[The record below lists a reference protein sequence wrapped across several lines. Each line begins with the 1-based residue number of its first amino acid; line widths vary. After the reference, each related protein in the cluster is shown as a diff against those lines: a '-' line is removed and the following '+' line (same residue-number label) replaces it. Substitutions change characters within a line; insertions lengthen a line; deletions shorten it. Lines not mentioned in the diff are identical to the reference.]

1 MHQCNGKVYSR
12 SGKSRYPN
20 IEVAYKNGV
29 GHPNC
34 KCEWSIYWDKSQLE
48 TQSLSET
55 KEGEYEMDQKRKAT
69 ERELRR
75 AENDLSMYQMI
86 GNGEMVDK
94 TMQKIERLQEKLG

>member
-1 MHQCNGKVYSR
+1 M
-12 SGKSRYPN
+12 
-20 IEVAYKNGV
+20 ETAYANGV

-48 TQSLSET
+48 TQYLAKT
-55 KEGEYEMDQKRKAT
+55 EGDEYEIDQKKKAR
-69 ERELRR
+69 EREIRK

-94 TMQKIERLQEKLG
+94 MMMKIERLKS

>member
-1 MHQCNGKVYSR
+1 MD
-12 SGKSRYPN
+12 
-20 IEVAYKNGV
+20 VAYQNGV

-48 TQSLSET
+48 TQNLAKTED
-55 KEGEYEMDQKRKAT
+55 GEYEIDQKRKAT
-69 ERELRR
+69 ERELRK

-94 TMQKIERLQEKLG
+94 TMQKIERLQSKL

>member
-1 MHQCNGKVYSR
+1 MHQNNGIVYSR
-12 SGKSRYPN
+12 NGRRGYPSV
-20 IEVAYKNGV
+20 ESAYKDGI

-48 TQSLSET
+48 TQYLAET
-55 KEGEYEMDQKRKAT
+55 EPGEYVADQKKKAT
-69 ERELRR
+69 ERELRK

-94 TMQKIERLQEKLG
+94 TMMKIERLKEKL

>member
-1 MHQCNGKVYSR
+1 MD
-12 SGKSRYPN
+12 
-20 IEVAYKNGV
+20 VAYQNGV

-48 TQSLSET
+48 TQT
-55 KEGEYEMDQKRKAT
+55 KTEDGEYEIDQKRKAT
-69 ERELRR
+69 ERELRK

-94 TMQKIERLQEKLG
+94 TMQNIERLQSKL

>member
-1 MHQCNGKVYSR
+1 MD
-12 SGKSRYPN
+12 
-20 IEVAYKNGV
+20 VAYQNGV

-48 TQSLSET
+48 TQYIAET
-55 KEGEYEMDQKRKAT
+55 TPGEYETDQKRKAT

-86 GNGEMVDK
+86 GNGEKVDK
-94 TMQKIERLQEKLG
+94 TMQKIERLQSKL